1 MKLQVEHLSFSYQE
15 EKKII
20 DDIHLHVKKGELV
33 GIIGPNGSGKSTILK
48 NIYRALKPD
57 SGAVF
62 LDGEAIYK
70 MSSKKTAKKLGV
82 VGQENSIPFDF
93 SVGEIVAMGR
103 SPYKKLLEGE
113 TEEDEKI
120 VVNAL
125 KQVNLEHM
133 IHKSYMHLSGGEK
146 QRVIIARVLAQQT
159 EFLLLD
165 EPTNHLDIHHQLQI
179 FDLIKELGVT
189 VLSAIHDLNIAALY
203 CDRLYIVK
211 DGKIVAFGTPVEV
224 LTKEIILQVFDIH
237 TDVIIHPLTK
247 KVSITYL
254 PESLV

>member
-1 MKLQVEHLSFSYQE
+1 MKLQVENLSFSYQE

-20 DDIHLHVKKGELV
+20 DDIHLHVKKGEHV

-113 TEEDEKI
+113 TEE
-120 VVNAL
+120 
-125 KQVNLEHM
+125 
-133 IHKSYMHLSGGEK
+133 
-146 QRVIIARVLAQQT
+146 
-159 EFLLLD
+159 
-165 EPTNHLDIHHQLQI
+165 
-179 FDLIKELGVT
+179 
-189 VLSAIHDLNIAALY
+189 
-203 CDRLYIVK
+203 
-211 DGKIVAFGTPVEV
+211 
-224 LTKEIILQVFDIH
+224 
-237 TDVIIHPLTK
+237 
-247 KVSITYL
+247 
-254 PESLV
+254 

>member
-1 MKLQVEHLSFSYQE
+1 
-15 EKKII
+15 
-20 DDIHLHVKKGELV
+20 
-33 GIIGPNGSGKSTILK
+33 GSGKSTILK

-133 IHKSYMHLSGGEK
+133 IHKSYMHLSGG
-146 QRVIIARVLAQQT
+146 
-159 EFLLLD
+159 
-165 EPTNHLDIHHQLQI
+165 
-179 FDLIKELGVT
+179 
-189 VLSAIHDLNIAALY
+189 
-203 CDRLYIVK
+203 
-211 DGKIVAFGTPVEV
+211 
-224 LTKEIILQVFDIH
+224 
-237 TDVIIHPLTK
+237 
-247 KVSITYL
+247 
-254 PESLV
+254 

>member
-1 MKLQVEHLSFSYQE
+1 MKLQVENLSFSYQE

-211 DGKIVAFGTPVEV
+211 DGKIVASGTPVEV

-237 TDVIIHPLTK
+237 TDVIMHPLTK

>member
-103 SPYKKLLEGE
+103 NPHKKLLEGE
-113 TEEDEKI
+113 TEEDKKI

-133 IHKSYMHLSGGEK
+133 IDKNYMHLSGGEK

-211 DGKIVAFGTPVEV
+211 DGKIVASGTPVEV